1 LFDLSFIPLPSI
13 PRNDKLFPNAL
24 ISYPGIARLEHILQ
38 FGFISRLLNKI
49 RGDKTSTTS
58 SDQPNAASNPATT
71 DPKSSPKRPRRK
83 PASNAQPKTSDTAAQ
98 TSEKT
103 RPPRKKRTERKDKTT
118 ARSERDER
126 PRRGRGGRSSAQ
138 ERRRDDSDD
147 GSRTPVANI
156 KPRDNVPSMD
166 GWTAPAGERRSPD
179 EKLFQD
185 LDLDPRLLR
194 AIVDDLQFRIC
205 SPIQAAA
212 LPSLL
217 AGRDLAGK
225 AQTGTGKTAAFL
237 IAILQRFLTQPQ
249 RDREPWQPMAVVLAP
264 TRELALQIAKDAD
277 DLSAY
282 CSFATVA
289 VYGGMDYDRQR
300 SLLAKGVDLVVAT
313 PGRLI
318 DYLRQ
323 NAVDL
328 STVEAVVIDEADRM
342 LDMGFI
348 PDVKR
353 IIGYL
358 PKAEERQTMLF
369 SATLSRDIM
378 NLASRWMRSDPV
390 IVEVEPEHVVAD
402 GIEEVV
408 YSVTTH
414 EKLPVLLWTLSHEKC
429 ERVLIFRNRRRDVEQ
444 LRDQLTRCG
453 IACDMLSGDV
463 DQKKRLRLLEDFR
476 SGAIRVIVATD
487 VAGRGIHVDDITH
500 VINYDLPYE
509 AEDYVHRIGR
519 TARAGH
525 TGRAISFA
533 CEEGA
538 FVIPDIEKFIDREL
552 VITQPDAEMVRMP
565 EGMKIPTGRAPRS
578 GGRPGGFSGRRRSDN
593 RPRGGRVQRGGPR
606 R

>member
-1 LFDLSFIPLPSI
+1 
-13 PRNDKLFPNAL
+13 
-24 ISYPGIARLEHILQ
+24 LQ

-49 RGDKTSTTS
+49 RGNKTSTPP
-58 SDQPNAASNPATT
+58 SDQPNTASNPETA
-71 DPKSSPKRPRRK
+71 DPKPSSRRPRRK
-83 PASNAQPKTSDTAAQ
+83 PTSAAAQTETSDTAAQ
-98 TSEKT
+98 TPEKT
-103 RPPRKKRTERKDKTT
+103 RPPQKRRTGRKDKTT
-118 ARSERDER
+118 ARSGRDES
-126 PRRGRGGRSSAQ
+126 PRRGHGGRTSAS
-138 ERRRDDSDD
+138 ERRRDDDNA
-147 GSRTPVANI
+147 GGRTPVANI
-156 KPRDNVPSMD
+156 KPRDSVPSMD
-166 GWTAPAGERRSPD
+166 GWTAPAGERHAPD

-185 LDLDPRLLR
+185 LNLDPRLLR
-194 AIVDDLQFRIC
+194 AIVDDLKFRAC

-212 LPSLL
+212 LPNLL
-217 AGRDLAGK
+217 AGRDLAGR

-237 IAILQRFLTQPQ
+237 ITILQRFLTQPQ
-249 RDREPWQPMAVVLAP
+249 RDREPWQPMAIVLAP

-282 CSFATVA
+282 CPFATVA

-353 IIGYL
+353 IIGRL
-358 PKAEERQTMLF
+358 PKADDRQTMLF

-378 NLASRWMRSDPV
+378 ELASRWMRSDPI

-408 YSVTTH
+408 YSVTSH
-414 EKLPVLLWTLSHEKC
+414 EKLPVLLWTLAHEKC

-476 SGAIRVIVATD
+476 AGAIRVIVATD

-538 FVIPDIEKFIDREL
+538 FVIPDIEKFIDRDL
-552 VITQPDAEMVRMP
+552 VITQPDADMVRMP
-565 EGMKIPTGRAPRS
+565 EGMKAPASRAPRS
-578 GGRPGGFSGRRRSDN
+578 GGRPGSFSDRRRSDN
-593 RPRGGRVQRGGPR
+593 RPRDARVQRGGPR

>member
-1 LFDLSFIPLPSI
+1 MRFGLFSRLI
-13 PRNDKLFPNAL
+13 DKLTGRQAPIHKAGTPADNTSPTAAT
-24 ISYPGIARLEHILQ
+24 PKDRTPRPKQ
-38 FGFISRLLNKI
+38 K
-49 RGDKTSTTS
+49 KTTGQDTNTGTIEK
-58 SDQPNAASNPATT
+58 NAAPTTAKPKTT
-71 DPKSSPKRPRRK
+71 DKSASGDRRPADRH
-83 PASNAQPKTSDTAAQ
+83 
-98 TSEKT
+98 
-103 RPPRKKRTERKDKTT
+103 
-118 ARSERDER
+118 RDGER
-126 PRRGRGGRSSAQ
+126 PRRERDG
-138 ERRRDDSDD
+138 ERRQPRERRQKTAESPETD
-147 GSRTPVANI
+147 GREPVANLEH
-156 KPRDNVPSMD
+156 RDSVPGMD
-166 GWTAPAGERRSPD
+166 GWTAPAGERQSPD

-194 AIVDDLQFRIC
+194 AIVDELKFRIC

-217 AGRDLAGK
+217 AGRDLAGR

-237 IAILQRFLTQPQ
+237 ITILQRFLTQPQ
-249 RDREPWQPMAVVLAP
+249 RDRDPWQPMAIVLAP
-264 TRELALQIAKDAD
+264 TRELALQIAKDAAA
-277 DLSAY
+277 LSAY
-282 CSFATVA
+282 CPFTTVA

-323 NAVDL
+323 HVVDL
-328 STVEAVVIDEADRM
+328 STVEVVVIDEADRM

-353 IIGYL
+353 IVGHL
-358 PKAEERQTMLF
+358 PKAETRQTMLF

-378 NLASRWMRSDPV
+378 NLAARWMRPEPV

-402 GIEEVV
+402 GIEEIV

-414 EKLPVLLWTLSHEKC
+414 EKLPVLLWTLAHEKC

-444 LRDQLTRCG
+444 LHDQLVRCG
-453 IACDMLSGDV
+453 VPCDMLSGDV

-476 SGAIRVIVATD
+476 RGAIKVIVATD

-519 TARAGH
+519 TARAGQ

-538 FVIPDIEKFIDREL
+538 FVIPAIEKYIDRAL
-552 VITQPDAEMVRMP
+552 PITQPEADMVVMP
-565 EGMKIPTGRAPRS
+565 EGMKLPA
-578 GGRPGGFSGRRRSDN
+578 GRPARTGGGPGGPPFRRGDN

>member
-1 LFDLSFIPLPSI
+1 M
-13 PRNDKLFPNAL
+13 
-24 ISYPGIARLEHILQ
+24 Q

-49 RGDKTSTTS
+49 RGNQTSTTS
-58 SDQPNAASNPATT
+58 SNQPTAAANPETAARRG
-71 DPKSSPKRPRRK
+71 SSPRPKRTPPPVDR
-83 PASNAQPKTSDTAAQ
+83 PDAAE
-98 TSEKT
+98 TTTTTT
-103 RPPRKKRTERKDKTT
+103 RPPRPPRPDTTT
-118 ARSERDER
+118 A
-126 PRRGRGGRSSAQ
+126 PRRNRGDNPRSDRGDSPRSDRGDNPRNDRGDNPRRDRGSRSTAPDRRRGGAAA
-138 ERRRDDSDD
+138 DS
-147 GSRTPVANI
+147 GGREPVANLEH
-156 KPRDNVPSMD
+156 RDSVPSMD
-166 GWTAPAGERRSPD
+166 GWTTPTGERNAPQ

-185 LDLDPRLLR
+185 LGLDQRLLR
-194 AIVDDLQFRIC
+194 AILDDLKFRAC

-212 LPSLL
+212 LPCLL
-217 AGRDLAGK
+217 TGRDLAGR

-237 IAILQRFLTQPQ
+237 ITILQRFLTQPQ
-249 RDREPWQPMAVVLAP
+249 RDRDPWQPMAMVLAP

-277 DLSAY
+277 ALSTY
-282 CSFATVA
+282 CPFTTVA

-323 NAVDL
+323 NVVDL
-328 STVEAVVIDEADRM
+328 STVEVVVIDEADRM

-353 IIGYL
+353 IVGHL
-358 PKAEERQTMLF
+358 PKADARQTMLF

-378 NLASRWMRSDPV
+378 TLASRWMRPEPV
-390 IVEVEPEHVVAD
+390 IIEVEPEHVVAD

-408 YSVTTH
+408 YSVTSH
-414 EKLPVLLWTLSHEKC
+414 EKLPILLWTLAHEKC

-444 LRDQLTRCG
+444 LHDQLVHCG
-453 IACDMLSGDV
+453 VPCDMLSGDV

-476 SGAIRVIVATD
+476 AGAIRVIVATD

-538 FVIPDIEKFIDREL
+538 FVIPAIEKFIDRAL
-552 VITQPDAEMVRMP
+552 PITRPDAEMVQMP
-565 EGMKIPTGRAPRS
+565 EGMKIPAGRAPRS
-578 GGRPGGFSGRRRSDN
+578 AGYSGPGGHRSGDN